1 MSGVALLEPPRS
13 HIATPREHGAA
24 LHHHRRDVG
33 DHDPRGHIALAQV
46 VGGRWNE
53 RAYTVREL
61 PEVLPTLAGQADVY
75 LTANR
80 FWGWRRI
87 SRLAQMGALYAD
99 LDFYKRPELSGMHPL
114 GVLEDAMVTLEGARM
129 PMPTVAIATGRG
141 LVLYWIHTPVPRAA
155 LPRWNACQREL
166 WRVLQP
172 FGADAGARDA
182 ARVLRLVGTR
192 NSKAGAIVEAITPS
206 WDVWTFEDLAVEILP
221 LDRGNLADI
230 RIQRAARRPSKSY
243 RTTPEGF
250 TAGTLWE
257 ARLGDLQALRR
268 IRWFGELPPGQRDLW
283 MFVAG
288 VGMSWLAHPQVLRRE
303 LFALSR
309 EVASWSDREA
319 KARMQAIFKR
329 AHMAARGTRV
339 EWNGLD
345 TDPRYRFRN
354 ETVIEWLEINPEEE
368 RQMALIISDDERR
381 RRDRERKEQERRRAG
396 MANRAE
402 RTAQRRAEAYRL
414 HVQGLTQAAIA
425 QRLGISQ
432 QAVSL
437 LLKGEYK

>member
-33 DHDPRGHIALAQV
+33 DHHRLGHIALAQV

-53 RAYTVREL
+53 QAYTVREL
-61 PEVLPTLAGQADVY
+61 PDVLPTLAGQDDVY

-87 SRLAQMGALYAD
+87 SRLAHMAALYAD

-114 GVLEDAMVTLEGARM
+114 GILEDAIVALERARM

-192 NSKAGAIVEAITPS
+192 NSKTGAIVEAITPN
-206 WDVWTFEDLAVEILP
+206 WDVWDFEDLAVEILP

-230 RIQRAARRPSKSY
+230 RIQRAARRPSKSH

-257 ARLGDLQALRR
+257 ARLSDLQALRR
-268 IRWFGELPPGQRDLW
+268 IRWFGELPPGQRDPW

-309 EVASWSDREA
+309 EVASWADREA
-319 KARMQAIFKR
+319 KARMHAIFKR
-329 AHMAARGTRV
+329 AHMAARGVAV
-339 EWNGLD
+339 EWGGVQV
-345 TDPRYRFRN
+345 DPRYRFRN

-368 RQMALIISDDERR
+368 RQMATIISDDERR

>member
-33 DHDPRGHIALAQV
+33 DHHRLGHIALAQV

-53 RAYTVREL
+53 QAYTVREL
-61 PEVLPTLAGQADVY
+61 PDVLPTLAGQDDVY

-87 SRLAQMGALYAD
+87 SRLAHMGSLYAD

-114 GVLEDAMVTLEGARM
+114 GVLEDVMVSLEGARM

-141 LVLYWIHTPVPRAA
+141 LVLYWIHSPVPRAA

-192 NSKAGAIVEAITPS
+192 NSRTGAIVEAISPS
-206 WDVWTFEDLAVEILP
+206 WDVWSFEDLAEEILP
-221 LDRGNLADI
+221 LDRGELADI
-230 RIQRAARRPSKSY
+230 RVQRAARRPSKAFQ
-243 RTTPEGF
+243 TAPEGF

-257 ARLGDLQALRR
+257 ARLSDLQALRR
-268 IRWFGELPPGQRDLW
+268 IRWFGELPSGQRDLW

-303 LFALSR
+303 LFALAR

-319 KARMQAIFKR
+319 KARMHAIFKR

-345 TDPRYRFRN
+345 ADPRYRFRN

-368 RQMALIISDDERR
+368 RQMVTIISDDERR
-381 RRDRERKEQERRRAG
+381 RRDRERKE
-396 MANRAE
+396 
-402 RTAQRRAEAYRL
+402 AQRRAAGVEDRYAKAASHRTQAYRL
-414 HVQGLTQAAIA
+414 HVQGLTTKEIA
-425 QRLGISQ
+425 DALNISQ
-432 QAVSL
+432 RRVQQL
-437 LLKGEYK
+437 LREEAK